1 MSIFEVRES
10 DPLSLGLQFSEAI
23 FSLPQSGDIE
33 TSPDELRMVYDA
45 NQIAL
50 ALGFMA
56 AKYRVHA
63 EEGFILPVDIDCETN
78 GIIFGNVLGE
88 NYFIAYFSHYEL
100 LKLGLPG
107 EEIYVRDL
115 ALGLKPAEIVDGED
129 VGLFPELIPDTHLTK
144 IPSSMVSDIIPA

>member
-23 FSLPQSGDIE
+23 FSLPQS
-33 TSPDELRMVYDA
+33 
-45 NQIAL
+45 
-50 ALGFMA
+50 
-56 AKYRVHA
+56 
-63 EEGFILPVDIDCETN
+63 VDIDCETN